1 MTRIQLVQRG
11 TAATLPDEERA
22 LLQEAGK
29 AATEIG
35 GLLSAMLTLVNPGGE
50 ESEAALRLTIQG
62 SLLEMKPILAAA
74 GATVEVRNELKAS
87 VPGNL
92 KRVIKEL
99 LTNACKF
106 RDRSRPLRILVGTRL
121 TEDGKLEIEVSD
133 NGLGAA
139 PDYLEQIFI
148 PFQRLHSREEFPG
161 YGLGLS
167 ICRRIVEDFGGTIA
181 ARAQPEGLAV
191 TVGVPHDK

>member
-106 RDRSRPLRILVGTRL
+106 RDRSRPLRILVGTRW
-121 TEDGKLEIEVSD
+121 
-133 NGLGAA
+133 
-139 PDYLEQIFI
+139 
-148 PFQRLHSREEFPG
+148 RSRSP
-161 YGLGLS
+161 
-167 ICRRIVEDFGGTIA
+167 T
-181 ARAQPEGLAV
+181 
-191 TVGVPHDK
+191 TV